1 MDSYDLDPGRI
12 EGRNLLMV
20 IGGGGEGL
28 SGGCRWHTTKEEVI
42 TKTVSSPLD
51 KDSDVSGIY
60 AETGVLLLW
69 QSRSICMMLVTCTSC
84 IMRVNL
90 P

>member
-1 MDSYDLDPGRI
+1 MDSYDLDPGRT
-12 EGRNLLMV
+12 EGRNLLIV
-20 IGGGGEGL
+20 IGGGGWL

-60 AETGVLLLW
+60 AETEVLLLW
-69 QSRSICMMLVTCTSC
+69 QSRYICTMLVT
-84 IMRVNL
+84 
-90 P
+90 